1 MAYVEIKSL
10 IKKFGDVEVIRN
22 VDLEIAKEEFT
33 VFVGPS
39 GCGKTTLL
47 RSIAGLEAIDG
58 GEIHIDGRR
67 VDQLQ
72 PAKRG
77 IAMVFQ
83 NYALYPH
90 MSVFEN
96 MSFGLRISKFEDSV
110 IKDRVNGAARILQIA
125 ELLERKPRALSGGQR
140 QRVAI
145 GRAIVREPKVF
156 LFDEPLSNLDAKLR
170 VQMRGELTG
179 LHRELKATMIYV
191 THDQVEAMTMADKI
205 VVLNKGNIEQIGR
218 PLDLYHH
225 PKNRFVAG
233 FIGSPAMN
241 FLPGRIA
248 RMAENG
254 IEVELNGGSRTL
266 VRCRP
271 AQAAAPATTGEVGA
285 PVTLG
290 VRPEAL
296 SPGLHGDS
304 RISGKVYNVER
315 LGGDTYLYL
324 DGPDGN
330 HITVHAPGDMV
341 VAIGDEIAIGFNGDK
356 CHLFDAAD
364 AAFPRLA
371 A

>member
-1 MAYVEIKSL
+1 MAYVQIESL
-10 IKKFGDVEVIRN
+10 VKRYGDVEVIRS
-22 VDLEIAKEEFT
+22 VDLAIEKEEFT

-47 RSIAGLEAIDG
+47 RSIAGLEEIDG
-58 GEIHIDGRR
+58 GSIHIDGQR
-67 VDQLQ
+67 VDQLP

-96 MSFGLRISKFEDSV
+96 MSFGLRISKFEKSV
-110 IKDRVNGAARILQIA
+110 IRQRVEQAAGILQIS
-125 ELLERKPRALSGGQR
+125 EYLERKPRALSGGQR

-170 VQMRGELTG
+170 VQMRVELTG
-179 LHRELKATMIYV
+179 LQRQLKATMIYV

-225 PKNRFVAG
+225 PRNRFVAG

-241 FLPGRIA
+241 FLAGRISGI
-248 RMAENG
+248 AESG
-254 IEVELNGGSRTL
+254 VEVEMDSGRRTR
-266 VRCRP
+266 VRCLP
-271 AQAAAPATTGEVGA
+271 PGGAEIGA

-290 VRPEAL
+290 IRPEAL
-296 SPGLHGDS
+296 NADGSGDS
-304 RISGKVYNVER
+304 SISGTVYNVER

-324 DGPDGN
+324 NGPEGKD
-330 HITVHAPGDMV
+330 ITVHAPGDMV
-341 VAIGDEIAIGFNGDK
+341 VAIGDAVNIGFNGDK
-356 CHLFDAAD
+356 CHLFQESG
-364 AAFPRLA
+364 AAFERLRA
-371 A
+371 

>member
-10 IKKFGDVEVIRN
+10 VKKFGDVDVIRS
-22 VDLEIAKEEFT
+22 VDLEIEKEEFT

-47 RSIAGLEAIDG
+47 RLIAGLEEADSG
-58 GEIHIDGRR
+58 TIHIDGQR
-67 VDQLQ
+67 VDQLP

-96 MSFGLRISKFEDSV
+96 LSFGLRISKFEDKV
-110 IKDRVNGAARILQIA
+110 IKQRVEGAARILQIA
-125 ELLERKPRALSGGQR
+125 ELLQRKPRALSGGQR

-145 GRAIVREPKVF
+145 GRAIVRDPKVF

-170 VQMRGELTG
+170 VQMRVELTG
-179 LHRELKATMIYV
+179 LQRALKATMIYV

-205 VVLNKGNIEQIGR
+205 VVLNKGIIEQIGR
-218 PLDLYHH
+218 PLDLYHY
-225 PKNRFVAG
+225 PRNRFVAG
-233 FIGSPAMN
+233 FIGSPSMN
-241 FLPGRIA
+241 FLAGRITRA
-248 RMAENG
+248 TDSG
-254 IEVELNGGSRTL
+254 IEVELNGGRKTT

-271 AQAAAPATTGEVGA
+271 GANVEGA

-290 VRPEAL
+290 VRPET
-296 SPGLHGDS
+296 LHADGRGDS
-304 RISGKVYNVER
+304 HISGKVYNVER

-324 DGPDGN
+324 RGPEGKD
-330 HITVHAPGDMV
+330 ITVHAPGDMV
-341 VAIGDEIAIGFNGDK
+341 VSSGDDVTVGFNGDK
-356 CHLFDAAD
+356 CHLFHESGE
-364 AAFPRLA
+364 AFQRLSA
-371 A
+371 

>member
-1 MAYVEIKSL
+1 MAYVQIESL
-10 IKKFGDVEVIRN
+10 VKRYGDVEVIRN
-22 VDLEIAKEEFT
+22 VDLAIEKEEFT

-47 RSIAGLEAIDG
+47 RSIAGLEEING

-67 VDQLQ
+67 VDQLP

-96 MSFGLRISKFEDSV
+96 MSFGLRISKFAKDV
-110 IKDRVNGAARILQIA
+110 IRSRVEGAARILQIS
-125 ELLERKPRALSGGQR
+125 ELLDRKPRALSGGQR

-218 PLDLYHH
+218 PLDLYHR
-225 PKNRFVAG
+225 PRNRFVAG

-241 FLPGRIA
+241 FLPARIVGQD
-248 RMAENG
+248 EHG
-254 IEVELNGGSRTL
+254 IEVETNSGRRTL
-266 VRCRP
+266 ARCRP
-271 AQAAAPATTGEVGA
+271 ADGVAIGA

-290 VRPEAL
+290 IRPEAL
-296 SPGLHGDS
+296 DAAGGGDS
-304 RISGKVYNVER
+304 SISGRVFNVER

-324 DGPDGN
+324 NGAEGN
-330 HITVHAPGDMV
+330 DITVHAPGDMV
-341 VAIGDEIAIGFNGDK
+341 VAIGDEVTIGFNGEK
-356 CHLFDAAD
+356 CHLFRKTGE
-364 AAFPRLA
+364 AFERLSK
-371 A
+371 

>member
-1 MAYVEIKSL
+1 MAYVKIESL

-22 VDLEIAKEEFT
+22 VGLEIEKEEFT

-47 RSIAGLEAIDG
+47 RLIAGLEEAASG
-58 GEIHIDGRR
+58 TIHIDGKR
-67 VDQLQ
+67 VDRLP

-96 MSFGLRISKFEDSV
+96 MSFGLRISKFEDQV
-110 IKDRVNGAARILQIA
+110 IRQRVQEAAGILQIA

-170 VQMRGELTG
+170 VQMRVELTG
-179 LHRELKATMIYV
+179 LQRELKATMIYV

-205 VVLNKGNIEQIGR
+205 VVMNKGIIEQIGR
-218 PLDLYHH
+218 PLELYHF
-225 PKNRFVAG
+225 PRNRFVAG

-241 FLPGRIA
+241 FLAGRIA
-248 RMAENG
+248 RTIDNG
-254 IEVELNGGSRTL
+254 IEVELNGGGRTV

-271 AQAAAPATTGEVGA
+271 SGSNAEGA

-290 VRPEAL
+290 VRPET
-296 SPGLHGDS
+296 LHADGHGGS

-324 DGPDGN
+324 SGPDGN
-330 HITVHAPGDMV
+330 DITVHAPGDMV
-341 VAIGDEIAIGFNGDK
+341 VASGDEVTFGFSGDK
-356 CHLFDAAD
+356 CHLFHENGE
-364 AAFPRLA
+364 AFQRLPA
-371 A
+371 

>member
-1 MAYVEIKSL
+1 MAYVEIDSL
-10 IKKFGDVEVIRN
+10 VKRFGDTDVIRS
-22 VDLEIAKEEFT
+22 VSLEIQKEEFT

-47 RSIAGLEAIDG
+47 RLIAGLEQADSG
-58 GEIHIDGRR
+58 TIHIDGQR
-67 VDQLQ
+67 VDQLP

-90 MSVFEN
+90 MSVYEN
-96 MSFGLRISKFEDSV
+96 MSFGLRISKFADE
-110 IKDRVNGAARILQIA
+110 IIRQRVEGSAGILQIT
-125 ELLERKPRALSGGQR
+125 ELLQRKPRALSGGQR

-170 VQMRGELTG
+170 VQMRVELTG
-179 LHRELKATMIYV
+179 LQRELKATMIYV
-191 THDQVEAMTMADKI
+191 THDQIEAMTMASKI
-205 VVLNKGNIEQIGR
+205 VVLNKGIVEQVGQ
-218 PLDLYHH
+218 PLELYHH
-225 PKNRFVAG
+225 PRNRFVAG

-241 FLPGRIA
+241 FLAGRIT
-248 RMAENG
+248 RMTDAG
-254 IEVELNGGSRTL
+254 IEVELKGGRRTL

-271 AQAAAPATTGEVGA
+271 PRNAAGSAEGA

-290 VRPEAL
+290 VRPETLNAE
-296 SPGLHGDS
+296 GRGDS

-315 LGGDTYLYL
+315 LGGDTYFYL
-324 DGPDGN
+324 NSPDGN
-330 HITVHAPGDMV
+330 DITVHAPGDMTV
-341 VAIGDEIAIGFNGDK
+341 SGGDEVTVGFSGDT
-356 CHLFDAAD
+356 CHLFHENGE
-364 AAFPRLA
+364 AFQRLA